1 MSTTAHTTLTR
12 RERQIMDILYRRGR
26 ATAAEVLEDLPGD
39 THYSTV
45 RTQLRVLEE
54 KGHVHHDEEGLRY
67 VYSPLV
73 SRNTAR
79 KSALRHVVQTFF
91 DGSAEKAVAALLG
104 GEASRLSEDELR
116 PYCGSDCQDEEGG
129 AAMTRRLTVLAML
142 LASTSA
148 SWLSA
153 QQFSTLSGSIVDQ
166 SGAALPGVI
175 VIANNRSRGDRHEV
189 ATDRNGRF
197 ELIGLVQGVYVIE
210 ADLPGFETFFERVA
224 IDGQDLSREI
234 TLQIGSLQEMVTVV
248 NDPNAAP
255 AAPSQRFAPLQA
267 SCGPSTSDAGGVRV
281 GGQIR
286 TPRKIRHVPPI
297 YPQGSSPGVV
307 TIEAM
312 IGTDGFVQEA
322 RVTNDAADAL
332 ARSAIDAVRQWE
344 FDPTLLNCE
353 AVNVRMSVTVDFQ

>member
-1 MSTTAHTTLTR
+1 
-12 RERQIMDILYRRGR
+12 
-26 ATAAEVLEDLPGD
+26 
-39 THYSTV
+39 
-45 RTQLRVLEE
+45 
-54 KGHVHHDEEGLRY
+54 
-67 VYSPLV
+67 
-73 SRNTAR
+73 
-79 KSALRHVVQTFF
+79 
-91 DGSAEKAVAALLG
+91 
-104 GEASRLSEDELR
+104 
-116 PYCGSDCQDEEGG
+116 
-129 AAMTRRLTVLAML
+129 MTPRLTVLAML
-142 LASTSA
+142 LAFTSA
-148 SWLSA
+148 AVLSA

-175 VIANNRSRGDRHEV
+175 VIANNRLRGDRREV

-197 ELIGLVQGVYVIE
+197 ELIGLAPGVYVIE

-224 IDGQDLSREI
+224 IDGQNLSREI
-234 TLQIGSLQEMVTVV
+234 TLQIGSLQETVTVV

-255 AAPSQRFAPLQA
+255 VAPSQRFTPLPA

-286 TPRKIRHVPPI
+286 TPRKVRHVPPI

-307 TIEAM
+307 AIEAV

-322 RVTNDAADAL
+322 RVTNDAPDAL

-353 AVNVRMSVTVDFQ
+353 AVDVRMSVTVDFQ